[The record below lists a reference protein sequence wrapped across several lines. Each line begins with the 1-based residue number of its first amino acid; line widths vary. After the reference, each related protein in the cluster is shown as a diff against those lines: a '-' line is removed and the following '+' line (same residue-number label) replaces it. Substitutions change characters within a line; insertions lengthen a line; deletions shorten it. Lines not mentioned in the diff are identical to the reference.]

1 MKYKK
6 IVAFGDSFVQGL
18 IKEPYE
24 ISSEE
29 MKRINF
35 VTKLGELNNI
45 PVENYGYRGNG
56 QNSVA
61 YDVVNYLETNKPSGD
76 VLFLVVWSG
85 YARKMHFDEN
95 TLRYTGFS
103 STDSEEIEGKY
114 YKVDFKYINTINIRG
129 TYNLLKQIKQPF
141 LMLNSFINLFDI
153 EDLNLKGLEDRWIKE
168 TLFEMCI
175 GKKKV
180 PENYYVNHDHYLY
193 YKTNH
198 PNLAQCMHPS
208 EKGHK
213 VIAQKLGKYI
223 KSY

>member
-24 ISSEE
+24 ITPEE

-45 PVENYGYRGNG
+45 SVENYGYRGNG
-56 QNSVA
+56 QNSIA
-61 YDVVNYLETNKPSGD
+61 YDVVNYLGTNKPSRD

-85 YARKMHFDEN
+85 YARKMHFSEN

-103 STDSEEIEGKY
+103 NTDSREIEGKY
-114 YKVDFKYINTINIRG
+114 YIVDYKYINTINIRG

-175 GKKKV
+175 GEKKL
-180 PENYYVNHDHYLY
+180 PEDYYANHNHTLY

-213 VIAQKLGKYI
+213 VIAEKLQNYI
-223 KSY
+223 EMY

>member
-18 IKEPYE
+18 IKEPHE

-35 VTKLGELNNI
+35 ITRLGEINNI
-45 PVENYGYRGNG
+45 PVENFGWRGHG
-56 QNSVA
+56 QTSIA
-61 YDVVNYLETNKPSGD
+61 YDVVDYLENNKPSKD
-76 VLFLVVWSG
+76 ILFLVVWSG
-85 YARKMHFDEN
+85 YARKMHFSKD

-103 STDSEEIEGKY
+103 NTDSRELENAY
-114 YKVDFKYINTINIRG
+114 HKVDLNFMNTINIRG
-129 TYNLLKQIKQPF
+129 TYSLLKQIEQPF
-141 LMLNSFINLFDI
+141 VMLNSFINLFDI

-175 GKKKV
+175 GEKRL
-180 PENYYVNHDHYLY
+180 PENYHVNHNHHLY

-213 VIAQKLGKYI
+213 VIAEKLQNYI
-223 KSY
+223 EMY